1 MEAIKQAEG
10 SRISIQGQ
18 WINNLSFADD
28 VDMLELEKDKD
39 RLQSSLVDVEW
50 AKLSMGLKTNV
61 NRTQTTVFGQQD
73 IEHRLYSS
81 VRQ

>member
-39 RLQSSLVDVEW
+39 RMQSSLVDVSRVGEI
-50 AKLSMGLKTNV
+50 KHGTK
-61 NRTQTTVFGQQD
+61 D
-73 IEHRLYSS
+73 
-81 VRQ
+81 